1 MALVDAPNGVLAY
14 ERLDGERRLLVLL
27 NLTSADI
34 ALDWQGTPLL
44 STLTGEPE
52 PDTLRADEGLI
63 LA

>member
-1 MALVDAPNGVLAY
+1 
-14 ERLDGERRLLVLL
+14 VLL

-44 STLTGEPE
+44 STLAGQPH
-52 PDTLRADEGLI
+52 PGMLRADEGLI